1 MHRRDADASISV
13 TSMSQPQPE
22 SQPPSP
28 DAIAATAV
36 PNYLE
41 LAPQTM
47 EQLVAVATEAR
58 VKDAALLSKPEL
70 IIRLLS
76 TRAAEVG
83 LLYGEGTLET
93 MPNGFGFLR
102 FSRNN
107 YLPSDQDIYLSPAQI
122 REFEMLT
129 GDTVTGVVRAPRDR
143 ERFFAMVRVDAVNHV
158 SGEAMRGRKQF
169 DNLTPCFPDKRFI
182 LEMASDEI
190 SMRVLDLF
198 TPLGKGQRAL
208 IVAPPRAGKTVL
220 LQKIANSIARHSPD
234 AYVIFLLVDERP
246 EEVTDTIRNCKAA
259 EVISSTFDERPQ
271 RHVEVSEM
279 VFEKAKRLVECK
291 KDVVILLDSITR
303 LARAYNIL
311 APQGGKTMSGGMDS
325 AALAKPKKFFGAA
338 RNTEEGGSLTI
349 VATALVETG
358 SRMDELIFE
367 EFKGSGNMEMV
378 LDSYLANRRIF
389 PAINIL
395 RSATRNEEALYHP
408 DELARIHNIRQAM
421 GALPYAEAVEVVMK
435 QIKATK
441 SNAEFL
447 LTVRF

>member
-1 MHRRDADASISV
+1 
-13 TSMSQPQPE
+13 
-22 SQPPSP
+22 
-28 DAIAATAV
+28 
-36 PNYLE
+36 
-41 LAPQTM
+41 
-47 EQLVAVATEAR
+47 
-58 VKDAALLSKPEL
+58 
-70 IIRLLS
+70 
-76 TRAAEVG
+76 
-83 LLYGEGTLET
+83 
-93 MPNGFGFLR
+93 
-102 FSRNN
+102 
-107 YLPSDQDIYLSPAQI
+107 
-122 REFEMLT
+122 
-129 GDTVTGVVRAPRDR
+129 
-143 ERFFAMVRVDAVNHV
+143 MVRVDAVNHV
-158 SGEAMRGRKQF
+158 SAEAMRGRKLF
-169 DNLTPCFPDKRFI
+169 DNLTPCFPNRRFI
-182 LEMASDEI
+182 LETSGDEI
-190 SMRVLDLF
+190 STRMLDLF

-220 LQKIANSIARHSPD
+220 LQKIANGIARNSPD

-246 EEVTDTIRNCKAA
+246 EEVTDTRRSCKAA

-271 RHVEVSEM
+271 RHVEVAEM

-303 LARAYNIL
+303 LARAYNVL

-367 EFKGSGNMEMV
+367 EFKGTGNMELV
-378 LDSYLANRRIF
+378 LDSYLANRRVF

-421 GALPYAEAVEVVMK
+421 GALPYAEAVEVVIK
-435 QIKATK
+435 QIKATQ

-447 LTVRF
+447 LTAKF

>member
-1 MHRRDADASISV
+1 
-13 TSMSQPQPE
+13 MSDPQTE
-22 SQPPSP
+22 NQQPSP
-28 DAIAATAV
+28 DTIAATAV
-36 PNYLE
+36 PSYLE
-41 LAPQTM
+41 LASRPM
-47 EQLVAVATEAR
+47 EDLVAVATQLHIR
-58 VKDAALLSKPEL
+58 DAALLSKPEL
-70 IIRLLS
+70 IIRMLS
-76 TRAAEVG
+76 INAAEVG
-83 LLYGEGTLET
+83 LQYGEGTLET

-102 FSRNN
+102 FPRNN

-122 REFEMLT
+122 REFEMMT
-129 GDTVTGVVRAPRDR
+129 GDTVTGVVRAPKGH
-143 ERFFAMVRVDAVNHV
+143 ERFYAMVRVDAVNHV
-158 SGEAMRGRKQF
+158 SGEHTRGRKLF
-169 DNLTPCFPDKRFI
+169 DNLTPCFPDRRFI
-182 LEMASDEI
+182 LETTSDEI

-220 LQKIANSIARHSPD
+220 LQKIANSISRNSPD

-246 EEVTDTIRNCKAA
+246 EEVTDTIRSCKAA
-259 EVISSTFDERPQ
+259 EVISSTFDQRPQ
-271 RHVEVSEM
+271 RHVEVAEM

-303 LARAYNIL
+303 LARAYNLL

-408 DELARIHNIRQAM
+408 DELARIHSIRQAM
-421 GALPYAEAVEVVMK
+421 GALPYAEATEIVMK

-447 LTVRF
+447 LTVKF